1 MIWQFGDSLL
11 RSTCAADNPAVGFP
25 FVRVHLQFFSRLR
38 EVVGVSEREVDVR
51 QGTKIADLLDIL
63 YAGAPALREW
73 DKSILVAAGVEF
85 VGRDYV
91 LQPGDQVSIMPPVQG
106 G

>member
-1 MIWQFGDSLL
+1 MK
-11 RSTCAADNPAVGFP
+11 
-25 FVRVHLQFFSRLR
+25 VHVQFFSRLR
-38 EVVGVSEREVDVR
+38 DLAGVSER
-51 QGTKIADLLDIL
+51 DLELPEAIKVAELLEIL
-63 YAGAPALREW
+63 YARTPALRDW

-91 LQPGDQVSIMPPVQG
+91 LKADDQISIMPPVQG

>member
-1 MIWQFGDSLL
+1 MKI
-11 RSTCAADNPAVGFP
+11 
-25 FVRVHLQFFSRLR
+25 RVQFFSRLR
-38 EVVGVSEREVDVR
+38 DLAGNSDTEIELAAGS
-51 QGTKIADLLDIL
+51 TAADLLELI
-63 YAGAPALREW
+63 YARTPVLRDW

-91 LQPGDQVSIMPPVQG
+91 LKPDDQISIMPPVQG

>member
-1 MIWQFGDSLL
+1 
-11 RSTCAADNPAVGFP
+11 V
-25 FVRVHLQFFSRLR
+25 QFFSRLR
-38 EVVGVSEREVDVR
+38 DLAGKAEIDLEVPE
-51 QGTKIADLLDIL
+51 GTTAADLLEKI
-63 YAGAPALREW
+63 YSITPALREW

-91 LQPGDQVSIMPPVQG
+91 VNPGDEISIMPPVQG